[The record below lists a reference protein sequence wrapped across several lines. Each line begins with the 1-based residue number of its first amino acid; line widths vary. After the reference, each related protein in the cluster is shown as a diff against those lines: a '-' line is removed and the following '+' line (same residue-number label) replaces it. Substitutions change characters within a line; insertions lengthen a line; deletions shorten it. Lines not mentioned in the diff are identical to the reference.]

1 MTRFTGQG
9 LHKLIRSNA
18 GREKDIFE
26 LPELPAE
33 TDMTVE
39 SSSSDSETDL
49 ILESAGM
56 RDVEDVYQ
64 VDVESQEFL
73 SLPANLQYEVLSD
86 LKGKRKQNSWATL
99 HQMPREAASF
109 SGFQLGNQSGFL
121 RVRKLM
127 ILNQRD

>member
-1 MTRFTGQG
+1 MRLYTWQG

-33 TDMTVE
+33 ANVSIE

-64 VDVESQEFL
+64 VDVESQAFL

-99 HQMPREAASF
+99 HEMPREAASF
-109 SGFQLGNQSGFL
+109 SGFQLGIF
-121 RVRKLM
+121 
-127 ILNQRD
+127 

>member
-1 MTRFTGQG
+1 MS
-9 LHKLIRSNA
+9 I
-18 GREKDIFE
+18 
-26 LPELPAE
+26 
-33 TDMTVE
+33 E

-64 VDVESQEFL
+64 VDVESQAFL

-99 HQMPREAASF
+99 HEMPREAASF
-109 SGFQLGNQSGFL
+109 SGFQLGINQSWSLSGIEKINVSI
-121 RVRKLM
+121 RETQEEKRSSG
-127 ILNQRD
+127 